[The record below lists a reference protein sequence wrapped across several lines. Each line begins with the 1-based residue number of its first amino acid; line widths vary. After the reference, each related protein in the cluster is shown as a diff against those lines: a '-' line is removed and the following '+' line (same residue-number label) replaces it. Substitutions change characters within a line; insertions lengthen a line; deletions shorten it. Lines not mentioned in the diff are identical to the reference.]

1 MRVLFAKQEYNIMT
15 HHLSHVRIEV
25 SDKVYLKNPESSELG
40 RKILSK
46 GLIMIDQLGTEGF
59 TFRKLAAEIGTAES
73 TLYRYFENKHK
84 LLLYFVEWYWA
95 RLEYELAFGT
105 ANLPD
110 SESGL
115 RRAVEIVTGEH
126 DTDPDEFFDR
136 KVLRRVMVAESSKSF
151 LTKQVDDENR
161 EGLFARHKGVCARLS
176 ALISAAAPKYTHPN
190 SLASLFIGAH
200 LEQIYFSEHLPSL
213 SDAGKT
219 ADARRKFFEN
229 LIFNTIQVCPKS
241 STTQRDR

>member
-1 MRVLFAKQEYNIMT
+1 MPHQ
-15 HHLSHVRIEV
+15 LSHVRIEV

-40 RKILSK
+40 RKILAK
-46 GLIMIDQLGTEGF
+46 GLLMIDALGTEGF
-59 TFRKLAAEIGTAES
+59 TFRKLANEIGTAES

-110 SESGL
+110 PESGL
-115 RRAVEIVTGEH
+115 QRAVEIVTREPESGSG
-126 DTDPDEFFDR
+126 DFFDR
-136 KVLRRVMVAESSKSF
+136 EILRRVMVAESSKSF
-151 LTKQVDDENR
+151 LTKHVDDENR
-161 EGLFARHKGVCARLS
+161 EGLFARHKGVCRRLS
-176 ALISAAAPKYTHPN
+176 ALISEAAPEYGHPN

-213 SDAGKT
+213 SDAGRT
-219 ADARRKFFEN
+219 AASRRQFFED
-229 LIFNTIQVCPKS
+229 LIFNTIRVCPKPN
-241 STTQRDR
+241 TTPKDL